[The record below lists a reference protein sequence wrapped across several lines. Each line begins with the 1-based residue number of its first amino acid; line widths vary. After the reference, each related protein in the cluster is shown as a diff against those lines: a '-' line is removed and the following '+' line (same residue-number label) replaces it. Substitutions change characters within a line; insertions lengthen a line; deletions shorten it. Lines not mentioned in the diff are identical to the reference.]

1 MSNSTQSHPAAA
13 ATPTTPAAPP
23 YKPLGFSFPFAPA
36 GKDDAADPMTYMK
49 ALGNAQN
56 GFYPLGANGL
66 WHGGTHFDGKTGNA
80 LKQDVGIRTIADGE
94 VVAYRLDSKYPELE
108 YQDKRSALYS
118 TGFVLIRHKLQLP
131 PPQPKPNAA
140 SPNAASA
147 PGASSAAAAPSA
159 STASAPAS
167 ASAASSPHAA
177 STSSQTQPAKP
188 PAADTL
194 VFFSLYMHLLDW
206 VGYEMAMEAG
216 KEAPIDPNAVQ
227 VQPMPYWEGDQYY
240 RVGTKAKD
248 KQDVPKP
255 KAPPAVPQQ
264 TGGGSS
270 ADSDPIGALI
280 QNNFTLP
287 SSAAATSPAA
297 GDASDAND
305 DTPPPTPVPGIHIR
319 DSANGKIIGVLPTGS
334 ELVVSTTEKS
344 DKPGWAKIAK
354 ITSGT
359 PVAAVVGQPVS
370 SHAPYGWVFIDQLDL
385 VIDPKPLDQVVV
397 LKTPF
402 AVTAGTVIGYLGQYQ
417 GYTDA
422 SSLPPGRTHPML
434 HLETFAGPDL
444 QDFISRSKERVKQ
457 LPESKAFLEISPGA
471 PLVTEIPDPDQT
483 LTPTQTQPSL
493 KLVPLSDAQG
503 SRWVK
508 VQPKN
513 APPATSGQA
522 SNGHHGGHH
531 GQHTAT
537 LQNAGSALWVD
548 ASLANQTTTAVV
560 KGWSDFPLKVA
571 NAKGPGADFRDVFR
585 RVDLNKLDA
594 QNVAK
599 DDKGQ
604 YWWNIT
610 IGTKDGATRQ
620 GWVCEKD
627 HPLTRMCGP
636 WDWPGFE
643 LIDHSSIKPVDMLK
657 RYLYITQQLIEGEDK
672 SEFEPSASLVNA
684 GGLVTKLEKA
694 IDTSHDGKITAQ
706 ELKAAQQVPWLAEVI
721 SHLVVRCESEWGG
734 GPGKWNDLSPLMK
747 KLLWLW
753 QSELERINK
762 LQWWEQVTSVE
773 GFPKEPTPWHFHPI
787 GLIGNFKVSGGG
799 TLEEFIK
806 EIGDIIAS
814 GEGSYEA
821 HNSGTRGIHGP
832 VQNSHITDAPGT
844 VTGKT
849 INEIL
854 ATDSLPPENPARLR
868 ATGKYQTITPTLT
881 GARDAMGL
889 SGEEKYDGPMQE
901 RVWREYLFEI
911 SAKGLANFVKRG
923 QGTIDDAQY
932 AAARVWASIA
942 TPAGKTIDPD
952 YGGYV
957 SDGTMSYF
965 AQPGQNA
972 ASMKSTNRLIDIL
985 KRVQEARGNGQL

>member
-13 ATPTTPAAPP
+13 ATPAAPAAPP

-56 GFYPLGANGL
+56 GFYPIGANGL
-66 WHGGTHFDGKTGNA
+66 WHGGIHFDGKTGNA
-80 LKQDVGIRTIADGE
+80 LKQDVGIRAIADGE

-131 PPQPKPNAA
+131 PPQPKPTAA

-147 PGASSAAAAPSA
+147 SGTSSASAAHASGS
-159 STASAPAS
+159 STASAPA
-167 ASAASSPHAA
+167 ASSAPAA
-177 STSSQTQPAKP
+177 PAQPAKA

-216 KEAPIDPNAVQ
+216 KEAPVDPNAPQ

-248 KQDVPKP
+248 QQDVPKP
-255 KAPPAVPQQ
+255 KAPPSVPQQ

-287 SSAAATSPAA
+287 SSAAAASPAA
-297 GDASDAND
+297 GDASDVND

-354 ITSGT
+354 IRSGT

-402 AVTAGTVIGYLGQYQ
+402 AVTVGTVIGYLGQYQ
-417 GYTDA
+417 GYTDS

-471 PLVTEIPDPDQT
+471 LLVTEIPDPDQT
-483 LTPTQTQPSL
+483 LTQTQTQPSL
-493 KLVPLSDAQG
+493 KLVPLGDAQG

-508 VQPKN
+508 VQPKS

-643 LIDHSSIKPVDMLK
+643 LVDNSSIKPVDMLK

-684 GGLVTKLEKA
+684 GGLITKLEKA

-706 ELKAAQQVPWLAEVI
+706 ELKAAQQVPWLAEAI

-773 GFPKEPTPWHFHPI
+773 GLPKAPTPWHFHPV
-787 GLIGNFKVSGGG
+787 GLIGNFTGGASI
-799 TLEEFIK
+799 TLEEARVRAFLRMLRV
-806 EIGDIIAS
+806 
-814 GEGSYEA
+814 GEGTEGPDGYERLYGGQSFIRDYHRDFSDHPRILITRD
-821 HNSGTRGIHGP
+821 HNGRSITSSAAGAYQVMQYNWFGSEPEGYKRQAG
-832 VQNSHITDAPGT
+832 ITDF
-844 VTGKT
+844 
-849 INEIL
+849 
-854 ATDSLPPENPARLR
+854 SPASQDRYCVAIMKFKRHCL
-868 ATGKYQTITPTLT
+868 
-881 GARDAMGL
+881 D
-889 SGEEKYDGPMQE
+889 D
-901 RVWREYLFEI
+901 
-911 SAKGLANFVKRG
+911 VKRG
-923 QGTIDDAQY
+923 DLVSAIFTHHANSE
-932 AAARVWASIA
+932 WASLPGDQYGQGGVTMQSVNEHFA
-942 TPAGKTIDPD
+942 AYVADELAGKTDLAVPI
-952 YGGYV
+952 GGL
-957 SDGTMSYF
+957 DD
-965 AQPGQNA
+965 
-972 ASMKSTNRLIDIL
+972 LI
-985 KRVQEARGNGQL
+985 K